1 MASRS
6 PASQCGGG
14 NWAVIVS
21 DPFPSSDSMS
31 LGSVE
36 KFYTLGNLND
46 VLVGNLPSLIEII
59 IRHEICIISVEG
71 RQLLSPP
78 LPTTYFGD
86 QTVFKNKTRL
96 AATIAVA
103 ATFALPLLA
112 VSSAAS
118 AAMIDWK
125 GVTFETQG
133 SGTAEVESGSGDL
146 LLMPTGN
153 SFAVHTNRI
162 PDNGNSPSFINAND
176 TPFITFSYFDTG
188 DASEKIDVAVQDESA
203 TGAPRAAAGSLFG
216 ASKIGVA
223 TYGTGSDRN
232 TNERY
237 IFSDDPRANVKH
249 DVLLGHTADG
259 TLYFGFDGEQRSSD
273 IFKDEGIDFD
283 FNDVTFRAR
292 GASGSTIRFTDFAF
306 GDDFSPNAQAVP
318 EPSSL
323 AMLGLGGILL
333 LFFGRTRRSR
343 G

>member
-1 MASRS
+1 MKYA
-6 PASQCGGG
+6 
-14 NWAVIVS
+14 
-21 DPFPSSDSMS
+21 
-31 LGSVE
+31 L
-36 KFYTLGNLND
+36 L
-46 VLVGNLPSLIEII
+46 
-59 IRHEICIISVEG
+59 SVEG

-118 AAMIDWK
+118 AALVLTPITWK
-125 GVTFETQG
+125 GVTFEFDSDDG
-133 SGTAEVESGSGDL
+133 SATVDSNDHL
-146 LLMPTGN
+146 LLTPTAN
-153 SFAVHTNRI
+153 SFSVHTNRI
-162 PDNGNSPSFINAND
+162 PDNGNSPSIINDND

-188 DASEKIDVAVQDESA
+188 VTSEKIDVAVQDEAEPGS
-203 TGAPRAAAGSLFG
+203 PRAAAGSLFAVG
-216 ASKIGVA
+216 KVGVA
-223 TYGTGSDRN
+223 TYGAGADRN
-232 TNERY
+232 TNEEY
-237 IFSDDPRANVKH
+237 TFFEDSRANVMH
-249 DVLLGHTADG
+249 DVLLGRTADG
-259 TLYFGFDGEQRSSD
+259 TLYFGFDGEQRSTD
-273 IFKDEGIDFD
+273 IFKNAGLDFD
-283 FNDVTFRAR
+283 FNDVALRAR
-292 GASGSTIRFTDFAF
+292 GANGSTISFTDFAF